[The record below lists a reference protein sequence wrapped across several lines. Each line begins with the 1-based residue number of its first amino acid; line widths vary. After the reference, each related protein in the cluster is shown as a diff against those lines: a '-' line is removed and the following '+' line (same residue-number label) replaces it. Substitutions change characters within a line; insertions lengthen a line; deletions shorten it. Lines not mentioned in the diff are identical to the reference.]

1 MTLMNHE
8 KDIACVVTKWNGG
21 RRVLSCLRALGSS
34 QGVAVHVIVVDNG
47 STDGSLDSVR
57 EEFPAAEVIAMGKN
71 VGLAKARNT
80 AVAHALLAGFR
91 YILFVDDDA
100 LVGNTTLALLQRA
113 IEDHPRC
120 GLATPRI
127 FDAKGGK
134 KIWYDG
140 GGVNIFGDAIHVT
153 PEESTPDEMANRV
166 IAFATGCCSMIVGE
180 VFEKIGFLDED
191 FFIYSED
198 VDFSFRARVA
208 GYSIVHVPA
217 ASAWHEQSSSAK
229 ENRGKWYR
237 DYYVTRNKLLLYR
250 KHYQGWRLGLARVSF
265 SIRWLLAPLTY
276 TFLRGEWKRSVAI
289 VRGVADYHRGRFGGT
304 YR

>member
-1 MTLMNHE
+1 
-8 KDIACVVTKWNGG
+8 
-21 RRVLSCLRALGSS
+21 
-34 QGVAVHVIVVDNG
+34 
-47 STDGSLDSVR
+47 
-57 EEFPAAEVIAMGKN
+57 
-71 VGLAKARNT
+71 
-80 AVAHALLAGFR
+80 
-91 YILFVDDDA
+91 
-100 LVGNTTLALLQRA
+100 
-113 IEDHPRC
+113 
-120 GLATPRI
+120 
-127 FDAKGGK
+127 
-134 KIWYDG
+134 
-140 GGVNIFGDAIHVT
+140 
-153 PEESTPDEMANRV
+153 
-166 IAFATGCCSMIVGE
+166 MIVGE

-208 GYSIVHVPA
+208 GYSIVHVPV

-265 SIRWLLAPLTY
+265 SIRWLLVPLTY